1 MTSYRDYLTE
11 ADIEKIVGCLGAAY
25 YDNGGEYYR
34 PEVGNTNLSFAIAA
48 WQSSVFRLKEAFPR
62 IEGVQECIQERNVF
76 YIRFKNC
83 RLAFFKFHFTDNAY
97 AFRLHGTSE
106 HRARIVTSNEQLML
120 FSEPLRNLIVIH
132 TGTPDEGLLEAHIGA
147 PVSAERTG
155 DGWVWRDQ
163 IFNQET
169 DGAYQPSGRP
179 PKVEPFNELEQP
191 EVDVEPM
198 PEAEEDDDAENRN
211 L

>member
-1 MTSYRDYLTE
+1 MTSFRDYLTDR
-11 ADIEKIVGCLGAAY
+11 DIEIIVACLGAAY

-48 WQSSVFRLKEAFPR
+48 WQSSIFNFERAFPK
-62 IEGVQECIQERNVF
+62 IEGVQECVRDGNVF
-76 YIRFKNC
+76 YIKFKSC
-83 RLAFFKFHFTDNAY
+83 RVSFFKYHFTTHAHT
-97 AFRLHGTSE
+97 FRLHGTSAN
-106 HRARIVTSNEQLML
+106 RAHIVSANEQLML

-132 TGTPDEGLLEAHIGA
+132 TGTPEEGLLEVHIGA